1 MRNHVEGG
9 SEQPRGLDDQE
20 RVIVRALIR
29 DPRLSDNQVGKR
41 TGVPTPTVRRKR
53 MKLEQQGL
61 LSYFCAL
68 DMQESGTGC
77 FSARHLYVIR
87 FRIGVTVKQILEEI
101 RNEPNI
107 RTIFTDL
114 IYESHIAEIE
124 GRVALVM
131 IIEGKN
137 DADIVENV
145 QGKIVPSLRKNHG
158 PDSIEEIS
166 TIRLLHP
173 IRIFHNYV
181 PLVNM
186 RHGVLRDDWPAD
198 AIFVG

>member
-1 MRNHVEGG
+1 MNHV
-9 SEQPRGLDDQE
+9 SDNNHSVRTLDDQE
-20 RVIVRALIR
+20 KMIVKALVR
-29 DPRLSDNQVGKR
+29 DPRLSDNQIGKL
-41 TGVPTPTVRRKR
+41 TGVPTPSVRRKR
-53 MKLEQQGL
+53 KKLEEEGL
-61 LSYFCAL
+61 LNYFAAL
-68 DMQESGTGC
+68 DMQETGTGT
-77 FSARHLYVIR
+77 FGSRHLYIIK
-87 FRIGVTVKQILEEI
+87 FRIGITLKQIIDEI
-101 RNEPNI
+101 KNEPNV

-124 GRVALVM
+124 GRIALIM

-137 DADIVENV
+137 DSDIVENV
-145 QGKIVPSLRKNHG
+145 QGKVVPSLRKNHG

-166 TIRLLHP
+166 TIRLLGP

-186 RHGVLRDDWPAD
+186 RLGVINEDWPKD

>member
-1 MRNHVEGG
+1 MNHNGQATPARPLD
-9 SEQPRGLDDQE
+9 EQE
-20 RVIVRALIR
+20 KMIVKALVR
-29 DPRLSDNQVGKR
+29 DPRLSDLGISKQ

-53 MKLEQQGL
+53 MKLEEEGL
-61 LSYFCAL
+61 LSFFTAL
-68 DMQESGTGC
+68 DMQETGTGT
-77 FSARHLYVIR
+77 FSARHLYIIK
-87 FRIGVTVKQILEEI
+87 FRIGVTVKQVLEEI
-101 RNEPNI
+101 SEEPNV
-107 RTIFTDL
+107 RSIFTDL
-114 IYESHIAEIE
+114 IYESHIAEID

-137 DADIVENV
+137 DADIIENV

-166 TIRLLHP
+166 TVRLLQS

-186 RHGVLRDDWPAD
+186 RHGVLREDWPVD
-198 AIFVG
+198 GIFVG

>member
-1 MRNHVEGG
+1 MNHV
-9 SEQPRGLDDQE
+9 SNNNHSTRVLDDQE
-20 RVIVRALIR
+20 KMIVKALVR
-29 DPRLSDNQVGKR
+29 DPRLSDNQIGKL

-53 MKLEQQGL
+53 RKLEEESL
-61 LSYFCAL
+61 LTYFAAL
-68 DMQESGTGC
+68 DMQETGTGT
-77 FSARHLYVIR
+77 FGARHLYIIK
-87 FRIGVTVKQILEEI
+87 FRIGITLKQIVDEI
-101 RNEPNI
+101 KSEPNV

-124 GRVALVM
+124 GRIALVM

-166 TIRLLHP
+166 TIRLLGP
-173 IRIFHNYV
+173 IRVFHNYV

-186 RHGVLRDDWPAD
+186 RLGVLSADWPKD

>member
-1 MRNHVEGG
+1 MNLLQDGNH
-9 SEQPRGLDDQE
+9 SPRRLDDQE
-20 RVIVRALIR
+20 KHIIKALIR
-29 DPRLSDNQVGKR
+29 DPRLSDNQIGKF

-53 MKLEQQGL
+53 KKLEEEGL
-61 LSYFCAL
+61 LRYFTAL
-68 DMQESGTGC
+68 DMQETGTGT
-77 FSARHLYVIR
+77 FGARHLYIIK
-87 FRIGVTVKQILEEI
+87 FRIGITVKQLVEEI
-101 RNEPNI
+101 KNEPNV

-137 DADIVENV
+137 DSDIVENV

-158 PDSIEEIS
+158 SDSIEEIS
-166 TIRLLHP
+166 TVRLLSP
-173 IRIFHNYV
+173 VRIFHNYV

-186 RHGVLRDDWPAD
+186 REGVVSPEWPKD
-198 AIFVG
+198 AIFIG

>member
-1 MRNHVEGG
+1 MNHAPNNNHATRVLD
-9 SEQPRGLDDQE
+9 EQE
-20 RVIVRALIR
+20 KMIVKALVR
-29 DPRLSDNQVGKR
+29 DPRLSDNQIGKL

-53 MKLEQQGL
+53 RKLEEESL
-61 LSYFCAL
+61 LNYFAAL
-68 DMQESGTGC
+68 DMQETGTGT
-77 FSARHLYVIR
+77 FGARHLYIIK
-87 FRIGVTVKQILEEI
+87 FRIGITLKQIVDEI
-101 RNEPNI
+101 KSEPNV

-124 GRVALVM
+124 GRIALVM

-158 PDSIEEIS
+158 PESIEEIS
-166 TIRLLHP
+166 TIRLLGP
-173 IRIFHNYV
+173 IRVFHNYV

-186 RHGVLRDDWPAD
+186 RLGVLNANWPKD

>member
-1 MRNHVEGG
+1 MNLSGNGHHDARV
-9 SEQPRGLDDQE
+9 LDDQE
-20 RVIVRALIR
+20 RMIIRALIR
-29 DPRLSDNQVGKR
+29 DSRLSDNQVGKL

-53 MKLEQQGL
+53 KKLEDEGL
-61 LSYFCAL
+61 LNYFCAL
-68 DMQESGTGC
+68 DMQESGTGN
-77 FSARHLYVIR
+77 FSARHHYVIK
-87 FRIGVTVKQILEEI
+87 FRIGITVKQIVEEI
-101 RNEPNI
+101 KNEPNI
-107 RTIFTDL
+107 RSIFTDL

-166 TIRLLHP
+166 TIRLLEP
-173 IRIFHNYV
+173 IRIFHNYL
-181 PLVNM
+181 PMVNM
-186 RHGVLRDDWPAD
+186 RHGVLRDEWPKD